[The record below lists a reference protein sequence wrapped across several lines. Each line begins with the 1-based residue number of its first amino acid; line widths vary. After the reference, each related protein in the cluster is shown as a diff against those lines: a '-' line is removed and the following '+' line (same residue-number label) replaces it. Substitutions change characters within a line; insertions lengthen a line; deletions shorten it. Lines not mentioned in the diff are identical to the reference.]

1 MFYFAYE
8 FQIEE
13 VKVKNYH
20 AFWMLTILLQFSNLA
35 DLLSP

>member
-1 MFYFAYE
+1 MLWMFYFAYE

-20 AFWMLTILLQFSNLA
+20 ALWMLTL
-35 DLLSP
+35 